1 MYWSSYLTSTE
12 KKQESDQ
19 WNKLTNFIFNSVK
32 LRNKHSEYTVYFLD
46 FFVIFLLELH
56 HKKSVYFSVSLTL
69 CKKKKQIRKKTQ
81 ITEEDLLWDLR
92 WWLRVSEPSFLKRK
106 NIFIFIT
113 SLFLE
118 KKNRIVD
125 IQWTYLIVYIVRYTA
140 IYINSCDFL

>member
-56 HKKSVYFSVSLTL
+56 HKKSVYLSVSLTL
-69 CKKKKQIRKKTQ
+69 CKKKTNKKKDSNYRGRSSVRSSMMTASFR
-81 ITEEDLLWDLR
+81 TLL
-92 WWLRVSEPSFLKRK
+92 P
-106 NIFIFIT
+106 
-113 SLFLE
+113 E
-118 KKNRIVD
+118 KKKH
-125 IQWTYLIVYIVRYTA
+125 
-140 IYINSCDFL
+140 IYFYHIPLSGEKEQNCWYPMNIPYSIYSKIYCNIHR